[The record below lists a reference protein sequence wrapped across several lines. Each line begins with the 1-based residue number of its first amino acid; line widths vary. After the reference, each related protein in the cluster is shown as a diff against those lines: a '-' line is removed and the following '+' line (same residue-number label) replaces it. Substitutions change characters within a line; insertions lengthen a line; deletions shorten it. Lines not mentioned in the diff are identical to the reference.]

1 MATFIYYDLIIFYKT
16 SKHFLKTIMIPNQTV
31 LLLVIIN
38 FVIVLY
44 IKVPKHILSPY
55 CHLVAETGSGFLAAG
70 V

>member
-1 MATFIYYDLIIFYKT
+1 ML
-16 SKHFLKTIMIPNQTV
+16 LNQSV
-31 LLLVIIN
+31 LLLVIRN

-44 IKVPKHILSPY
+44 IKVPKHILHPY